1 MSFTLA
7 AAAVAGLAI
16 VGGGILLLK
25 KKSAPAGAHKIP
37 SKELLQKLPPELAG
51 RYLELVVSE
60 NAIRQTVAGHGLE
73 AVMSGQLSKL
83 GYMVES
89 YLRLAQDVARF
100 RGYLQSTPPG
110 ALEKELEKIQVRLD
124 ATENPDARATIEQ
137 NMAVLRKRME
147 KVQQI
152 RETASQLKTQLDTL
166 EDTVR
171 LIYEQALTASKPED
185 IQVDFDRV
193 VAEVSATDEALAE
206 TRGFVNAL
214 PTAH

>member
-1 MSFTLA
+1 MSLMLT

-16 VGGGILLLK
+16 VGGGIFLLK
-25 KKSAPAGAHKIP
+25 QKSTPAVGPRPAA
-37 SKELLQKLPPELAG
+37 KELLKQLPPELAG
-51 RYLELVVSE
+51 RYLELVDRE
-60 NAIRQTVAGHGLE
+60 KAIRQTVAAHGLE
-73 AVMSGQLSKL
+73 PVMSGQMSQL
-83 GYMVES
+83 GFMVES
-89 YLRLAQDVARF
+89 YLKLAQDVARF

-110 ALEKELEKIQVRLD
+110 ALERELEKIQQRLD
-124 ATENPDARATIEQ
+124 ATENPDGRSTIEQ

-152 RETASQLKTQLDTL
+152 RDTAAHLKLQLDTL

-171 LIYEQALTASKPED
+171 LIHEQAMTASKPED

-206 TRGFVNAL
+206 TRSFVNAV
-214 PTAH
+214 PTR